1 MISHIEEISSF
12 AGCPK
17 GKVAMESKRLKYQRE
32 NCHFIDSGMI
42 AIVVILKGICDTE
55 INFVKNLTPF
65 IVIQDNTS
73 YVSHIILIS
82 AKQHSTNKS
91 DIVMETYLKW
101 YIIQ

>member
-42 AIVVILKGICDTE
+42 AIVVILKGYCD
-55 INFVKNLTPF
+55 IMKNLAPLT
-65 IVIQDNTS
+65 ISVVADNLPCCK
-73 YVSHIILIS
+73 SHERCIMKKSILACVRFMSNKEYLIICEH
-82 AKQHSTNKS
+82 A
-91 DIVMETYLKW
+91 
-101 YIIQ
+101 